1 MTARHPRRYPADP
14 GTPVTPSWKAKVKRV
29 LEMNRLAGKW
39 PSMPSQLAREIGADK
54 GGLSKM
60 LNGSQRTYRYAA
72 KINAL
77 LHIEDAMIPNPAIER
92 DEWDRAVAAAQG
104 LPADRQ
110 REALRAFRAA
120 IGLAEKRTNEH

>member
-1 MTARHPRRYPADP
+1 MTARHPRKYPADP

-29 LEMNRLAGKW
+29 LELNRLAGRALNT
-39 PSMPSQLAREIGADK
+39 PSQLARAIGADK

-60 LNGSQRTYRYAA
+60 LNGPQRTYRYAA
-72 KINAL
+72 KINAV

-104 LPADRQ
+104 LPPDKQ

-120 IGLAEKRTNEH
+120 IGLVAKRTDEH